1 MAKVVFVQDVLFDYH
16 GIEWLSAMLKKNHH
30 EVDLFVLDADRGDVI
45 DFLRKGKADIAAF
58 SVSSTDYQWSLGVAR
73 RVKKEL
79 GLLTFFGGPHP
90 TYFPDLIENPWV
102 DIICIGEGE
111 YAIVEL
117 ADALDKGR
125 GITKIRNLWVKK
137 DGKIHRNPL
146 RPLADLDE
154 LPMPDRGLYFRYKF
168 LRDIPTKR
176 FAPGRGC
183 PYNCTYCY
191 NQNYRKLYENNGRY
205 VRYRSVKSV
214 IDEILYVRE
223 NSRLKYVS
231 FVADTFTT
239 NRKWLVRLLE
249 EYKKRVGLPFYCQAR
264 VNELDEELIR
274 KLKECGCHYLSFGIE
289 SGSERVRNLVL
300 NKNIRNEDI
309 TRIGRLAKKHGLKLL
324 TFNMFGLPSETLEE
338 AFETVRINADIRAD
352 VISAT
357 VLQPQIGTQI
367 YDYIDQRGLFVEGC
381 DRERIAG
388 HYEESP
394 IKLESKREIIN
405 LQRLAYIGV
414 RFPRTMPI
422 LRMLVKLPHNFLFDL
437 VLKMTLFIRYKESRN
452 FSWLDMLKMGWHLRK
467 FA

>member
-1 MAKVVFVQDVLFDYH
+1 MAKVIFVQDVLFDYH
-16 GIEWLSAMLKKNHH
+16 GIEWLSAMLKKNSHK
-30 EVDLFVLDADRGDVI
+30 VDLFVLDSDKGDVI
-45 DFLRKGKADIAAF
+45 DFLRRKRPDIVAF
-58 SVSSTDYQWSLGVAR
+58 SVSSTDYQWSLGVAE
-73 RVKKEL
+73 RVKREL

-90 TYFPDLIENPWV
+90 TYFPDFIENPYV
-102 DIICIGEGE
+102 DIVCIGEGE
-111 YAIVEL
+111 YAIAEL
-117 ADALDKGR
+117 ADALDKGKP
-125 GITKIRNLWVKK
+125 ITRIRNLWVKR
-137 DGKIHRNPL
+137 GGRIYRNPL

-191 NQNYRKLYENNGRY
+191 NQSYRKLYENNGRY

-214 IDEILYVRE
+214 IEEILYVKKH
-223 NSRLKYVS
+223 SRLKYVS

-239 NRKWLVRLLE
+239 NRKWLMELLD
-249 EYKKRVGLPFYCQAR
+249 EYREKVGLPFYCQSR
-264 VNELDEELIR
+264 VNELDEELIK

-289 SGSERVRNLVL
+289 SGSERVRNLL

-309 TRIGRLAKKHGLKLL
+309 IRIGRLAKKHDLKVL
-324 TFNMFGLPSETLEE
+324 TFNMFGLPTESLED
-338 AFETVRINADIRAD
+338 AFETVKINAEIKAD

-357 VLQPQIGTQI
+357 ILQPQVGTQI
-367 YDYIDQRGLFVEGC
+367 YQYIEQNDLFVEGH
-381 DRERIAG
+381 DKERIAG

-394 IKLESKREIIN
+394 IKLENKKEIIN

-414 RFPRTMPI
+414 RFPRTIPI
-422 LRMLVKLPHNFLFDL
+422 LRVLIKLPHNALFDL
-437 VLKMTLFIRYKESRN
+437 VLKMTLFIRYKKSRN
-452 FSWLDMLKMGWHLRK
+452 FSWPDMLRMGWHLRK